1 MSTREFAPSQQQVF
15 PSDEATSSSSSSSRG
30 FSSSSIQRF
39 SLDAAVSPLLQRP
52 TAPFDRTER
61 KRAHTSAL
69 FYSECFLRGIQPLDA
84 DTAAQNAQQQYD
96 KWWVKKTAARH
107 QESNQQNT
115 GTTTK
120 EGEPDS
126 KRRKVASS
134 DDDNNNDNSSDGI
147 PPLLTTT
154 PQIISPD
161 DVGDDSISSREPP
174 QQQQQQHQPENV
186 GFAKTRLIE
195 DLKSSGGDIHTR
207 TFLDC
212 MSILESDYKS
222 KSLDGR
228 GMNAPFSLGGNWLT
242 LSKPTYDECK
252 GRNSKGELTYS
263 LGRMSFGMFRPTNL
277 VCSVQASFNNVQTID
292 PRNPPR
298 PLHVPSKLM
307 KDIQSGIVNLRTYE

>member
-1 MSTREFAPSQQQVF
+1 MREFAPSRQQVF
-15 PSDEATSSSSSSSRG
+15 PSEEATSSSSSSRHAG
-30 FSSSSIQRF
+30 FSSQRL

-69 FYSECFLRGIQPLDA
+69 FYSECFLQGIQPLDA

-96 KWWVKKTAARH
+96 KWWVKKTA
-107 QESNQQNT
+107 QESKKNT
-115 GTTTK
+115 SK
-120 EGEPDS
+120 EGERDS
-126 KRRKVASS
+126 KRRKLASS
-134 DDDNNNDNSSDGI
+134 HDSSDGI

-154 PQIISPD
+154 IA
-161 DVGDDSISSREPP
+161 GDDSISSQP
-174 QQQQQQHQPENV
+174 QQPDV
-186 GFAKTRLIE
+186 GFAKIRMID
-195 DLKSSGGDIHTR
+195 DLKSSGGDIHTS

-222 KSLDGR
+222 KSWDGR

-252 GRNSKGELTYS
+252 GRNSKEELTYS

-277 VCSVQASFNNVQTID
+277 VCSVQAAFNNVQTID

-307 KDIQSGIVNLRTYE
+307 KYIQSGIVNLRTYE